1 MSYTVTRQHQYP
13 DGDFVVEISSGG
25 FDNVNP
31 GCFCSYY
38 SGEGETFASAV
49 QAVEVAIA
57 IQEAWQADEPD
68 EEIEIAMGNT
78 LGATCNLEADEKEA
92 LLERA
97 KKLDEEAK
105 KCDCCGGI
113 LGDKTWKLSDDW
125 SGEIFCSEYCAEKTR
140 MHSEESEQEDDSDE
154 EDDIDYSEKL
164 EQKIAEAT
172 AEGNAEKVV
181 YYQMHMDSL
190 LHLEY
195 EEFKN
200 CEGYKE
206 YFSGEVMDL
215 VRKVEEEIKG

>member
-1 MSYTVTRQHQYP
+1 
-13 DGDFVVEISSGG
+13 
-25 FDNVNP
+25 
-31 GCFCSYY
+31 
-38 SGEGETFASAV
+38 
-49 QAVEVAIA
+49 
-57 IQEAWQADEPD
+57 
-68 EEIEIAMGNT
+68 MGNT
-78 LGATCNLEADEKEA
+78 LRATCNLEADEKEA

-97 KKLDEEAK
+97 KKLDEKAK

-125 SGEIFCSEYCAEKTR
+125 SGERFCSEYCAEKTQE
-140 MHSEESEQEDDSDE
+140 HDEELQREDDSEYYEDSDE
-154 EDDIDYSEKL
+154 DDDIDYSEKL